1 MRRANREDELGPAML
16 ALKEKQRAFV
26 TCLLLEPPGHGAQV
40 NAARRAGY
48 GTAKKKPVHMANIAS
63 RLARHPKVVAAIL
76 EESRKMLRTGS
87 PEAVNALIA
96 MIRDPNHK
104 GHLRAVGMMLERTD
118 PTVYH
123 QHVTVE
129 RKQSEEEMVEFV
141 RRFAKELG
149 VDESKLLGCSRSL
162 PTIETDYVEVQDLE
176 SETREGAPKS
186 R

>member
-1 MRRANREDELGPAML
+1 MELMRRPKREDELGPAML
-16 ALKEKQRAFV
+16 ALKERQRAFV

-48 GTAKKKPVHMANIAS
+48 GTAKTKPVHMANIAS
-63 RLARHPKVVAAIL
+63 RLVRHPKVLAAIV

-87 PEAVNALIA
+87 PEAVNALLA

-104 GHLRAVGMMLERTD
+104 GHVRAVGMMLERTD

-129 RKQSEEEMVEFV
+129 RRQSEEEMIEFA

-149 VDESKLLGCSRSL
+149 VDESRLLGCNRLL
-162 PTIETDYVEVQDLE
+162 PIDAEFVEVHA
-176 SETREGAPKS
+176 APPGGTADH
-186 R
+186 